1 MNETRP
7 VPGPQRVADWP
18 KITAKLN
25 LDGSGTITVNGSER
39 PCAAASVEEL
49 RTGITAR
56 CVAIATG
63 IRRPVRLTVT
73 EPSGTWQL
81 AVRPEGVVQ
90 LLDDAGMIP
99 PADGLTVDEGRCRHC
114 RRLQSVTETRC
125 AQCGIAEPHRVEL
138 APLTCAG
145 PAPLGIDSEPEQ
157 SPPAVDD
164 LALTRLCPPVPDRP
178 TLRLHFNT
186 QETVDVTGN
195 AAIGRNP
202 SSIDGRHPVSVAS
215 PGRMLS
221 RTHAR
226 THALL
231 DLDEAGHIVVTD
243 HHSGNGV
250 ETLTDPP
257 MWLIPFQPYVIQS
270 GTTLRMGDVECTPEV
285 VCDTPT

>member
-1 MNETRP
+1 VNLTRP
-7 VPGPQRVADWP
+7 IPGPQRVTDWP
-18 KITAKLN
+18 RITATLN

-81 AVRPEGVVQ
+81 AVRPEGIVQ
-90 LLDDAGMIP
+90 LIDDAGMIP

-114 RRLQSVTETRC
+114 RRLQPVTETHC

-138 APLTCAG
+138 APLADSA
-145 PAPLGIDSEPEQ
+145 PAPSGIDSEPEP
-157 SPPAVDD
+157 SPPADD
-164 LALTRLCPPVPDRP
+164 DMALTRLRPPVPDRP

-195 AAIGRNP
+195 ATIGRNP

-221 RTHAR
+221 R

-250 ETLTDPP
+250 ETLTEPP
-257 MWLIPFQPYVIQS
+257 MWLTPGQPYVMQP
-270 GTTLRMGDVECTPEV
+270 GTTLRMGDVDCTPEV
-285 VCDTPT
+285 VRDTPS